1 MYIFL
6 CLTREVILAK
16 ETPKKKNARS
26 RIILTRTGN
35 SLTKAVLFMDVEGRW
50 AFMKYL
56 NVFLII
62 KYRATQ

>member
-35 SLTKAVLFMDVEGRW
+35 SLTKAVLFMDVEGR
-50 AFMKYL
+50 
-56 NVFLII
+56 
-62 KYRATQ
+62 